1 MKRIT
6 KILVAICIIAG
17 ASLNTNAQNF
27 KLPAYSTFEL
37 KNGLKVYLMEQHDV
51 PVLSVSAIL
60 PAGAI
65 YDETKP
71 GLASLTATALKHG
84 TQNYSKSK
92 IDETLDFIGANVSV
106 SASKEFASLSSKFA
120 TKDQKV
126 VLSII
131 KELVVNPVFDV
142 DEFEKEKSRILVEL
156 ERQKESPQSVIRTY
170 FDQLLYQNHVY
181 ANSASGTMASV
192 EKISITDVKNF
203 YQTNYIPNNAAIS
216 IVGDFNS
223 KEIKK
228 VITTLFSDWKKST
241 KSSINIASQAIKT
254 PTESN
259 VLLVN
264 KEDANE
270 TTFYIGAPGVSK
282 NNKDI
287 VAIEVINT
295 LFGGR
300 FTSMINSE
308 LRINSGLTYGA
319 SSRFINYKYG
329 GSFLIS
335 TFTENKSTEQ
345 AIDLALE
352 VLNRLHSDGLTEEL
366 LTSAKNYVKGQFP
379 PDYETTGQ
387 LSNLLTQMFWYDFNE
402 DFINNFEKN
411 VDDLD
416 FKKAKE
422 IISTYFPKDIF
433 QFVLIGKAS
442 EIEKIATKYGTVK
455 KVDIKD

>member
-1 MKRIT
+1 
-6 KILVAICIIAG
+6 
-17 ASLNTNAQNF
+17 
-27 KLPAYSTFEL
+27 
-37 KNGLKVYLMEQHDV
+37 MEQHDV
-51 PVLSVSAIL
+51 PVISVSAIL

-65 YDETKP
+65 YDETKS
-71 GLASLTATALKHG
+71 GLASLTASALKHG

-120 TKDQKV
+120 AKDQKV

-156 ERQKESPQSVIRTY
+156 ERQKESPQSVIRSY

-181 ANSASGTMASV
+181 ANSLSGTIASV

-228 VITTLFSDWKKST
+228 VITTLFSDWKKSN
-241 KSSINIASQAIKT
+241 KSPINIASQAIKT

-270 TTFYIGAPGVSK
+270 TTFYIGAPGVAK

-308 LRINSGLTYGA
+308 LRINSGLTY
-319 SSRFINYKYG
+319 
-329 GSFLIS
+329 
-335 TFTENKSTEQ
+335 
-345 AIDLALE
+345 
-352 VLNRLHSDGLTEEL
+352 
-366 LTSAKNYVKGQFP
+366 
-379 PDYETTGQ
+379 
-387 LSNLLTQMFWYDFNE
+387 
-402 DFINNFEKN
+402 
-411 VDDLD
+411 
-416 FKKAKE
+416 
-422 IISTYFPKDIF
+422 
-433 QFVLIGKAS
+433 
-442 EIEKIATKYGTVK
+442 
-455 KVDIKD
+455 

>member
-1 MKRIT
+1 
-6 KILVAICIIAG
+6 
-17 ASLNTNAQNF
+17 
-27 KLPAYSTFEL
+27 
-37 KNGLKVYLMEQHDV
+37 
-51 PVLSVSAIL
+51 
-60 PAGAI
+60 
-65 YDETKP
+65 
-71 GLASLTATALKHG
+71 
-84 TQNYSKSK
+84 
-92 IDETLDFIGANVSV
+92 
-106 SASKEFASLSSKFA
+106 
-120 TKDQKV
+120 
-126 VLSII
+126 
-131 KELVVNPVFDV
+131 
-142 DEFEKEKSRILVEL
+142 
-156 ERQKESPQSVIRTY
+156 
-170 FDQLLYQNHVY
+170 
-181 ANSASGTMASV
+181 
-192 EKISITDVKNF
+192 
-203 YQTNYIPNNAAIS
+203 
-216 IVGDFNS
+216 
-223 KEIKK
+223 
-228 VITTLFSDWKKST
+228 
-241 KSSINIASQAIKT
+241 
-254 PTESN
+254 
-259 VLLVN
+259 
-264 KEDANE
+264 
-270 TTFYIGAPGVSK
+270 YIGAPGVAK

-319 SSRFINYKYG
+319 NSRFINYKYG

-352 VLNRLHSDGLTEEL
+352 VLNKLHSDGLTEEL

-422 IISTYFPKDIF
+422 IISTYFPKDTF

-442 EIEKIATKYGTVK
+442 VIEKMATKYGTVK

>member
-6 KILVAICIIAG
+6 KILTLVCFIVFTTTQIK
-17 ASLNTNAQNF
+17 AQKF
-27 KLPAYSTFEL
+27 ELPKYSTFEL

-51 PVLSVSAIL
+51 PVMSVSAIL

-65 YDETKP
+65 YDDGKS
-71 GLASLTATALKHG
+71 GLASLSATALKHG
-84 TQNYSKSK
+84 TKNYSKSK
-92 IDETLDFIGANVSV
+92 IDETLDYIGANVSV

-120 TKDQKV
+120 AKDQKV

-131 KELVVNPVFDV
+131 KELLVNPIFNA
-142 DEFEKEKSRILVEL
+142 DEFEKEKSRLLVEL
-156 ERQKESPQSVIRTY
+156 ERQKESPQSVIRSY
-170 FDQLLYQNHVY
+170 FDELLYDNHVY
-181 ANSASGTMASV
+181 ANNISGTISSV
-192 EKISITDVKNF
+192 EKLTITDVKSF
-203 YQTNYIPNNAAIS
+203 YTDKYAPNNAAIS

-223 KEIKK
+223 KEMKK
-228 VITTLFSDWKKST
+228 VITTLFSDWKKGNTTSNNVAN
-241 KSSINIASQAIKT
+241 KAIKT
-254 PTESN
+254 PTKNN

-270 TTFYIGAPGVSK
+270 TTFYIGAPGVAK
-282 NNKDI
+282 NNKDN

-300 FTSMINSE
+300 FTSMLNSE
-308 LRINSGLTYGA
+308 LRVNSGLTYGA
-319 SSRFINYKYG
+319 RSNFINYKYG

-352 VLNRLHSDGLTEEL
+352 VLNRLHGDGLTEEL

-411 VDDLD
+411 VDELD
-416 FKKAKE
+416 FKKAQE
-422 IISTYFPKDIF
+422 IIATYFPKDTL

-442 EIEKIATKYGTVK
+442 EIEKITAKYGTVK